1 MKDRQGY
8 GKLYSYVG
16 KEYLLSFFV
25 AFVFFFFIFFINQ
38 ILVLA
43 QKILLKNVR
52 LSDVLTLVVLTIPQF
67 LMYTMPFS
75 SLASA
80 SMVIGNLSSQNELL
94 ALRSCG
100 IKIGKVFVPIVG
112 ISLILSVSTLLIAD
126 RMIPY
131 TTEKYK
137 ELYAQVLQSL
147 PTLELESYS
156 STTFGNRVISN
167 GMVDG
172 NTVYDVLI
180 FDDTSSS
187 DRRVVM
193 ANKGTFSVVDIDRFI
208 YKIELENPQILVTDS
223 SSVQSYSIA
232 SASHMTMYLNLSSE
246 ASGTVNITPSQM
258 SIRQLVSLVDER
270 REEQASV
277 LKNRDSNIASS
288 VETLSEALFDVEGFG
303 SDLGADSGADS
314 VENSGVDSSVDAYNV
329 DVYSLEREIKYIN
342 SIKGNKSYSFYFQY
356 YRTELQKK
364 IALSFAC
371 TFLVFIAF
379 PISFFRVKNGRLM
392 GFGLSMLIA
401 CVYWFLLYYM
411 HMQAIMTGLQ
421 PAWFIWFPDA
431 LVFFIGV
438 VLILRLRKR

>member
-1 MKDRQGY
+1 MRRRQSY
-8 GKLYSYVG
+8 SKLYWYVG
-16 KEYLLSFFV
+16 KEYFVSFLV
-25 AFVFFFFIFFINQ
+25 AFVFFFFIFFVNQ

-43 QKILLKNVR
+43 QKILLKNVSI
-52 LSDVLTLVVLTIPQF
+52 SDVLMLVVLTIPQF

-80 SMVIGNLSSQNELL
+80 SMVIGNLSSQNEVL

-100 IKIGKVFVPIVG
+100 IKTGKVFVPIVA
-112 ISLILSVSTLLIAD
+112 ISLLLSISTLFIAD

-137 ELYAQVLQSL
+137 DLYAEVLQRI

-156 STTFGNRVISN
+156 STTFGDRVISN
-167 GMVDG
+167 GLVDG

-187 DRRVVM
+187 DSRVIL
-193 ANKGTFSVVDIDRFI
+193 ADKGTFSVVDIDRFI
-208 YKIELENPQILVTDS
+208 YKIELENPRILVTDA
-223 SSVQSYSIA
+223 SSVQSYSVA
-232 SASHMTMYLNLSSE
+232 SAARMTMYLNLSSQ
-246 ASGTVNITPSQM
+246 ASGSVNITPSQM
-258 SIRQLVSLVDER
+258 SIRQLLSLVQERQEDQDKVLQSRDE
-270 REEQASV
+270 
-277 LKNRDSNIASS
+277 DI
-288 VETLSEALFDVEGFG
+288 
-303 SDLGADSGADS
+303 ADS
-314 VENSGVDSSVDAYNV
+314 VNTLAQALFEAEKGSGSSSSAGSASEASA
-329 DVYSLEREIKYIN
+329 YSLQREVNYIN
-342 SIKGNKSYSFYFQY
+342 SIKGNKSYSFYYQY

-364 IALSFAC
+364 VALSFAC

-379 PISFFRVKNGRLM
+379 PISFFRVKNGRLF

-401 CVYWFLLYYM
+401 CMYWFLLYYM
-411 HMQAIMTGLQ
+411 HTQAIMTGLH

-431 LVFFIGV
+431 LVFSVGM